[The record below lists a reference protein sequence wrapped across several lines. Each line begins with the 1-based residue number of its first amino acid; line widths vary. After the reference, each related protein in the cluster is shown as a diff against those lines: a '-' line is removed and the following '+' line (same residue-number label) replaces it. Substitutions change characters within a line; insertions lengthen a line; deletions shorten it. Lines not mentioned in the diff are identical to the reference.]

1 MTMPTSLQNAIVKTI
16 TRYSDGDVCES
27 RVDLAL
33 QCIRSY
39 QAQFKYIPEEWLEYM
54 RKMIAKRLVWEQKL
68 LATGEYTLEQVKAL
82 SFGEV
87 REELEAHEF
96 MEVTSGTATGGS
108 TTTRVPLKK
117 AA

>member
-1 MTMPTSLQNAIVKTI
+1 MTMPKSLQTAITKTI

-33 QCIRSY
+33 QCIKNY
-39 QAQFKYIPEEWLEYM
+39 QAQFAYIPEEWLSYM
-54 RKMIAKRLVWEQKL
+54 RTMIAKRLVWEQQL
-68 LATGEYTLEQVKAL
+68 IATGDYTV
-82 SFGEV
+82 
-87 REELEAHEF
+87 EELQDMSFYDIREALEDR
-96 MEVTSGTATGGS
+96 EYVETTTATTTGGS